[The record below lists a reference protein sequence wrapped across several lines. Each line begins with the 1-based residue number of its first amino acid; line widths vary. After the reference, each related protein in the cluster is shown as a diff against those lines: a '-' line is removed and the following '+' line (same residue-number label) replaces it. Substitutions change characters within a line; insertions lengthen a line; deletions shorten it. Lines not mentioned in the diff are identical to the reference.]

1 MTRPN
6 RMAFVFGDL
15 TMTLS
20 EADIEQVYRDW
31 ETAHPGQTIK
41 NMTSKEFSDTCMEK
55 IKASARPTR
64 TVLHN

>member
-1 MTRPN
+1 MTDTK

-20 EADIEQVYRDW
+20 VDDIEQVYRDW

-41 NMTSKEFSDTCMEK
+41 NMTSKEFSDACMERL
-55 IKASARPTR
+55 KASARPTR
-64 TVLHN
+64 TVFHN